1 MPQFK
6 LDSVDKNII
15 EILQQEGRI
24 ANKELAE
31 RIGLT
36 TTPTLERVRRLE
48 RDGVIEG
55 YSAKVNKE
63 SVGGGFTAFVK
74 VTLKVHQLN
83 LLEEFTSAIQEIPE
97 ILACYHTT
105 GDGDFLLQV
114 VAKDTKDYEQL
125 MRNKLTT
132 LPDVERLHTS
142 IVLNTIKDESPI
154 PVYHEDQN

>member
-1 MPQFK
+1 MSHSK

-24 ANKELAE
+24 ANKELAD

-36 TTPTLERVRRLE
+36 TTPTLERVRRLQ

-63 SVGGGFTAFVK
+63 SVGRGFTAFVK

-83 LLEEFTSAIQEIPE
+83 LLEEFTSAVQEIPE

-114 VAKDTKDYEQL
+114 VARDTKDYEQL

-132 LPDVERLHTS
+132 LPDVERLYTS
-142 IVLNTIKDESPI
+142 IVLNTIKDQSPI
-154 PVYHEDQN
+154 PVYYEDQN

>member
-1 MPQFK
+1 MSSPIF
-6 LDSVDKNII
+6 DAIDRNII
-15 EILQQEGRI
+15 QILQVEGRI

-48 RDGVIEG
+48 REGVIQG
-55 YSAKVNKE
+55 YSAKINKE
-63 SVGGGFTAFVK
+63 EVGRGFTAFVA

-83 LLEEFTSAIQEIPE
+83 LLEEFTSAVQEISE
-97 ILACYHTT
+97 ILGCYHTT
-105 GDGDFLLQV
+105 GEGDFLLQV
-114 VAKDTKDYEQL
+114 VAKDTKDFEQL

-142 IVLNTIKDESPI
+142 IVLNTIKEQSPI
-154 PVYHEDQN
+154 PVYYEDQN

>member
-1 MPQFK
+1 MPQIK
-6 LDSVDKNII
+6 IDSVDRNII
-15 EILQQEGRI
+15 EVLQQEGRI
-24 ANKELAE
+24 ANKELSE

-48 RDGVIEG
+48 RDGIIEG
-55 YSAKVNKE
+55 YAAKVNKE
-63 SVGGGFTAFVK
+63 SVGRGFMAFVK

-114 VAKDTKDYEQL
+114 VARDTKDYEQL

-142 IVLNTIKDESPI
+142 IVLNTIKEQSPI
-154 PVYHEDQN
+154 PVYHED

>member
-1 MPQFK
+1 MPQTKF
-6 LDSVDKNII
+6 DSVDRNII
-15 EILQQEGRI
+15 QILQKEGRI
-24 ANKELAE
+24 ANKELSE

-48 RDGVIEG
+48 REGIIEG
-55 YSAKVNKE
+55 YTARVNKE
-63 SVGGGFTAFVK
+63 SVGRGFVAFVK

-142 IVLNTIKDESPI
+142 IVLNTIKEQSPI
-154 PVYHEDQN
+154 PVYHED

>member
-1 MPQFK
+1 MPQIK
-6 LDSVDKNII
+6 LDSVDRNII
-15 EILQQEGRI
+15 QIIQQEGRI
-24 ANKELAE
+24 ANKELSE

-48 RDGVIEG
+48 REGIIEG
-55 YSAKVNKE
+55 YAAKVNKE
-63 SVGGGFTAFVK
+63 SVGRGFTAFVK

-114 VAKDTKDYEQL
+114 VAKDTKDYEKL

-132 LPDVERLHTS
+132 LPDVERLYTS
-142 IVLNTIKDESPI
+142 IVLNTIKEQSPI
-154 PVYHEDQN
+154 PVYHED

>member
-1 MPQFK
+1 MPQIK
-6 LDSVDKNII
+6 IDSVDRNII
-15 EILQQEGRI
+15 KVLQQEGRI
-24 ANKELAE
+24 ANKELSE

-48 RDGVIEG
+48 REGVIEG
-55 YSAKVNKE
+55 YAAKVNKE
-63 SVGGGFTAFVK
+63 SVGRGFVAFVK

-114 VAKDTKDYEQL
+114 VARDTKDYEQV

-142 IVLNTIKDESPI
+142 IVLNTIKEQSPI
-154 PVYHEDQN
+154 PVYYED

>member
-1 MPQFK
+1 MALPK
-6 LDSVDKNII
+6 LDTVDRQ
-15 EILQQEGRI
+15 ILKTLQEEGRM
-24 ANKELAE
+24 ANNELAK

-48 RDGVIEG
+48 REGVIEG
-55 YSAKVNKE
+55 YSARVNNEKV
-63 SVGGGFTAFVK
+63 GRGFTAFVK

-83 LLEEFTSAIQEIPE
+83 LMEEFTTAIQEIPE

-105 GDGDFLLQV
+105 GEGDFLLHV
-114 VAKDTKDYEQL
+114 VAEDTKDYEQL

-142 IVLNTIKDESPI
+142 IVLNTIKDQSPI
-154 PVYHEDQN
+154 PVYYENND